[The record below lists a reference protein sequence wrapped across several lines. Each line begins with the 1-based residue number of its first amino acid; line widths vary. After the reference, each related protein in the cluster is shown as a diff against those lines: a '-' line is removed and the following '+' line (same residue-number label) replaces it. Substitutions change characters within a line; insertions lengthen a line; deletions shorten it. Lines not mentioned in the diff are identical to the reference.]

1 MHFQGLPARICWLGY
16 GERDRAG
23 ARFNEM
29 VASGELRGPIVIGRD
44 HLDAGSVASPER
56 ETESMLDGSDAVADW
71 PILNALLNTAC
82 GASWVS
88 VHHGGGVGMG
98 KSIHA
103 GQVVVADGTPA
114 GGRPHPPHA
123 ARRPGHGDRAPR
135 RRRLSRGDRGGAPRR
150 RAHAD
155 ARPRA
160 RHAPA
165 VTAGAP
171 VDHERPASVSFVAAA
186 EVLTPPRE
194 GLAHLRGD
202 DCSAQL
208 RSGGDLLV
216 RDGRIAGPHADP
228 DAELVIN
235 ASGMT
240 ILPGLVDCHTHLP
253 FAGWRASEYE
263 PKLRGI
269 PYEEIS
275 RAGGG
280 IASSA
285 RALRESP
292 DAVILA
298 QSRALAREM
307 LEHGTTAFECKSG
320 YGLSREGEL
329 RALALAA
336 QLDIPQTTTST
347 ALLAHAVPPGHT
359 AKGWMDE
366 VEAMLPAVKAL
377 PQVTALD
384 IFVESIAFG
393 NDDLVRMGELARL
406 SGLDLRCHAEQLSTM
421 RSVAVAI
428 EAGARSVDHLSRIHP
443 DDVAALGDAQCAAV
457 LLPGAEFLGAEE
469 RAPARA
475 LLDANAILVLATDLN
490 PGTSPVLSLPLVIGL
505 AARLYG
511 LGTLEALAATT
522 LNAAWVLGLHRELG
536 SIEPGKRADLV
547 LLDGP
552 ADQIA
557 YRFGRNPV
565 AAVFID
571 GRPVHVRPDA
581 QWRFQHR

>member
-1 MHFQGLPARICWLGY
+1 M
-16 GERDRAG
+16 
-23 ARFNEM
+23 
-29 VASGELRGPIVIGRD
+29 
-44 HLDAGSVASPER
+44 
-56 ETESMLDGSDAVADW
+56 
-71 PILNALLNTAC
+71 
-82 GASWVS
+82 
-88 VHHGGGVGMG
+88 
-98 KSIHA
+98 
-103 GQVVVADGTPA
+103 
-114 GGRPHPPHA
+114 
-123 ARRPGHGDRAPR
+123 
-135 RRRLSRGDRGGAPRR
+135 
-150 RAHAD
+150 
-155 ARPRA
+155 
-160 RHAPA
+160 
-165 VTAGAP
+165 TAGAP
-171 VDHERPASVSFVAAA
+171 VGQERPASVSFMAAA
-186 EVLTPPRE
+186 EVLLPPRE
-194 GLAHLRGD
+194 GLEHLRGD
-202 DCSAQL
+202 DANAQSL
-208 RSGGDLLV
+208 HSGDLRV
-216 RDGRIAGPHADP
+216 ADGRIAGADGDP
-228 DAELVIN
+228 GAELVVD

-263 PKLRGI
+263 SKLRGV

-285 RALRESP
+285 RALRESS
-292 DAVILA
+292 DELILA
-298 QSRALAREM
+298 QSRSLAREM

-329 RALALAA
+329 RALALAGE
-336 QLDIPQTTTST
+336 LDVPQTTTAT

-384 IFVESIAFG
+384 IFVESIAFD
-393 NDDLVRMGELARL
+393 NDDLVRMGELARTA
-406 SGLDLRCHAEQLSTM
+406 GLHLRCHAEQLSTM

-443 DDVAALGDAQCAAV
+443 DDVGALGRAECAAV

-475 LLDANAILVLATDLN
+475 LLDAHAVLVLATDLN

-505 AARLYG
+505 GARLYG
-511 LGTLEALAATT
+511 LSTLEALAATT
-522 LNAAWVLGLHRELG
+522 LNAAWVLGLHHELG
-536 SIEPGKRADLV
+536 SIEPGKRADLL

-552 ADQIA
+552 AQEVG

-581 QWRFQHR
+581 QWRFRYR